1 MYIVAS
7 NGVETQSKKLKS
19 TVSLPKAKMLVRN
32 LQDTDYLGL
41 KYWLEDD
48 NGNEIETEVIKHG

>member
-7 NGVETQSKKLKS
+7 DDVTTQARKLKA
-19 TVSLPKAKMLVRN
+19 TVSLPKAKMLVKN

-48 NGNEIETEVIKHG
+48 DGNEIEMED

>member
-7 NGVETQSKKLKS
+7 DGVETQARKLKS
-19 TVSLPKAKMLVRN
+19 TVSLPKAKILVEN
-32 LQDTDYLGL
+32 LKDTDYLGL

-48 NGNEIETEVIKHG
+48 DGNEIETEMIKHG

>member
-1 MYIVAS
+1 MYVVAS
-7 NGVETQSKKLKS
+7 DGVTTQSKKLKP
-19 TVSLPKAKMLVRN
+19 TVFVPKAKMLVKN

-48 NGNEIETEVIKHG
+48 DGNEIELED

>member
-7 NGVETQSKKLKS
+7 DGVETQARKLKS
-19 TVSLPKAKMLVRN
+19 TVSVPKAKMLVEN
-32 LQDTDYLGL
+32 LKDTDYLGL

-48 NGNEIETEVIKHG
+48 DGNEIETEMIKHG

>member
-41 KYWLEDD
+41 EYWLEDD
-48 NGNEIETEVIKHG
+48 NGNKIETDVIKHG

>member
-1 MYIVAS
+1 MYVVAS
-7 NGVETQSKKLKS
+7 DGVTTQSRKLKS
-19 TVSLPKAKMLVRN
+19 TVSVPKAKMLVKN

-48 NGNEIETEVIKHG
+48 DGNEIEMED

>member
-19 TVSLPKAKMLVRN
+19 TVSLPKAKMLVEN
-32 LQDTDYLGL
+32 LKDTDYLGL

-48 NGNEIETEVIKHG
+48 NGNEIETEAIKHG

>member
-7 NGVETQSKKLKS
+7 DGVETQARKLKL
-19 TVSLPKAKMLVRN
+19 TVSVPKAKMLVEN
-32 LQDTDYLGL
+32 LRDTDYLGL

-48 NGNEIETEVIKHG
+48 DGNEIETED

>member
-7 NGVETQSKKLKS
+7 NGVETQSKKLKP

-48 NGNEIETEVIKHG
+48 NGNEIETED

>member
-7 NGVETQSKKLKS
+7 NGVETQARKLKS
-19 TVSLPKAKMLVRN
+19 TVSLPKAKMLVEN
-32 LQDTDYLGL
+32 LRDTDYLGL

-48 NGNEIETEVIKHG
+48 EGNKIEMEVIKHG

>member
-7 NGVETQSKKLKS
+7 NGVETQARKLKP
-19 TVSLPKAKMLVRN
+19 TVSLPKAKMLVKN

-48 NGNEIETEVIKHG
+48 DGNEIEMEVIKHG

>member
-19 TVSLPKAKMLVRN
+19 TVSLLKAKMLVRN

-48 NGNEIETEVIKHG
+48 DGNEIETEVIKHG

>member
-7 NGVETQSKKLKS
+7 NGVETQARKLKP
-19 TVSLPKAKMLVRN
+19 TVSLQKAKMLVKN

-48 NGNEIETEVIKHG
+48 DGNEIETEVIKHG

>member
-7 NGVETQSKKLKS
+7 NGVETQARKLKS
-19 TVSLPKAKMLVRN
+19 TVSLPKAKMLVKN

-48 NGNEIETEVIKHG
+48 DGNEIETEVIKHG

>member
-7 NGVETQSKKLKS
+7 DDVTTQIRKLKP
-19 TVSLPKAKMLVRN
+19 TVSLQKAKMLVKN

-41 KYWLEDD
+41 EYWLEDD
-48 NGNEIETEVIKHG
+48 DGNEIETED